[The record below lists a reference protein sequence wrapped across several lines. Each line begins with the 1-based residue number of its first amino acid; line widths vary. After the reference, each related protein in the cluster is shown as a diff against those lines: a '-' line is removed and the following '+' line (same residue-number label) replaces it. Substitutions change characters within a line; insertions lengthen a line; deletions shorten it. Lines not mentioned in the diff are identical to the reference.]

1 MEEGEK
7 TRVGPAA
14 RKRQDNPSC
23 LKIDKVSRPTMIN
36 EGAMVTAP
44 NGENAGLIQVHPR
57 SNVIDSRHYQLS
69 ANLNSMTEQFSLQK
83 KEIDNLTLRLFKKD
97 EEIATLKD
105 ELFWAGQL
113 DPNRHINPSSRYP
126 AQEPRATVKKRT
138 SFFEDNAFSLL
149 ATKRNTTAATN
160 DKVVNENLWF
170 ADDDALPNCNDI
182 LTEMNNH
189 PPTSDGTIRLH
200 IVSYTNGIH
209 LEMNVHGSISIQQ
222 LKSDAVSLLLLYGQI
237 NHDDLAKQSL
247 YYKGNELNDEL
258 RNLDSYE
265 VPNNAALVIM
275 PPPRPV
281 EIAER
286 SFTGIESKFE
296 ELTAIARK
304 SQDEIGHV
312 IQLQLSL
319 QESNNNDALANLIGE
334 KIKELLKESLIVQRN
349 QAQTEVC
356 EAIPSSAWSGEIGSI
371 GGDEFQQHGRSLQLS
386 AILPEVDATLHV
398 DDSRGTSAS
407 TFAYEIAPPREINV
421 NQTIVDTSQID
432 MYSPQEKAKQSSMKE
447 TLDFTMMLEGNSP
460 NTAQTQF
467 VKSLSTGS
475 LDDMDKSVDLD
486 ALHKVTGLESRPQP
500 SQGYLL
506 YRGTSDER
514 EDHIIGES
522 APDSPSELGSYT
534 SSELG
539 LGSRPFLFTEE
550 SLKGIDIVS
559 HEEVHSSEIT
569 AKVTNTSDLPPNV
582 HLPNK
587 VDVPLEKA
595 KPIAKPDAMKKKKKG
610 IISFLKMSKSKSP
623 KSKKSTMVE
632 I

>member
-1 MEEGEK
+1 
-7 TRVGPAA
+7 
-14 RKRQDNPSC
+14 
-23 LKIDKVSRPTMIN
+23 MIN

-44 NGENAGLIQVHPR
+44 NGENAGSLQVHPR
-57 SNVIDSRHYQLS
+57 NNVIDSRHYQLF
-69 ANLNSMTEQFSLQK
+69 ANLNSMTEKFSMQK
-83 KEIDNLTLRLFKKD
+83 KEIDNLTLRLLKKD

-138 SFFEDNAFSLL
+138 SFFEDNTFSLL
-149 ATKRNTTAATN
+149 ATKRDTTAATATTKIDRSPKN

-170 ADDDALPNCNDI
+170 ADDDDALPNCHDTENI

-189 PPTSDGTIRLH
+189 PPTREGTIHLH

-222 LKSDAVSLLLLYGQI
+222 LKSDAVRLLLLYGQI
-237 NHDDLAKQSL
+237 NNDDLAKHSL

-265 VPNNAALVIM
+265 VLNTAALVIM

-286 SFTGIESKFE
+286 SLTGIESKFE

-319 QESNNNDALANLIGE
+319 QESNNNDALANLFGE

-421 NQTIVDTSQID
+421 NQAMVDTSQID

-486 ALHKVTGLESRPQP
+486 ALHKVTGPQP

-539 LGSRPFLFTEE
+539 SRPFLFTEE
-550 SLKGIDIVS
+550 SLKGVDIVS
-559 HEEVHSSEIT
+559 HEEVHSSEMT

-595 KPIAKPDAMKKKKKG
+595 KPIAKPDAMKKKKG

>member
-1 MEEGEK
+1 VKNKE
-7 TRVGPAA
+7 TT
-14 RKRQDNPSC
+14 
-23 LKIDKVSRPTMIN
+23 TMMN
-36 EGAMVTAP
+36 EGAM
-44 NGENAGLIQVHPR
+44 EAGSLQVHPR
-57 SNVIDSRHYQLS
+57 NNVIDSKHYQLS
-69 ANLNSMTEQFSLQK
+69 ANLKSMTEKFSMQK
-83 KEIDNLTLRLFKKD
+83 KEIDNLTLRLLKKD

-113 DPNRHINPSSRYP
+113 DPNRHINPSRYP
-126 AQEPRATVKKRT
+126 AQEPRVTVKKMT

-149 ATKRNTTAATN
+149 ATKRDTTAATAATKIDTAPKN

-170 ADDDALPNCNDI
+170 ADDDDYSNPKPNCNDTENI

-189 PPTSDGTIRLH
+189 PPMMDGTIRLH
-200 IVSYTNGIH
+200 IVSYTHGIH
-209 LEMNVHGSISIQQ
+209 LEMNVNGSISIQQ
-222 LKSDAVSLLLLYGQI
+222 LKSDAFSLLVLYGHI
-237 NHDDLAKQSL
+237 NHDDLAKHSL

-265 VPNNAALVIM
+265 VFNNAALVIM
-275 PPPRPV
+275 PPLRPL

-286 SFTGIESKFE
+286 GLTGIESKFE

-304 SQDEIGHV
+304 SQDEIAHV
-312 IQLQLSL
+312 LQLQLSL
-319 QESNNNDALANLIGE
+319 QESSNDDALANLIGE
-334 KIKELLKESLIVQRN
+334 KIKELLKESLIVQRD
-349 QAQTEVC
+349 QAQTEIC
-356 EAIPSSAWSGEIGSI
+356 EAIPSLWSGEIGSL
-371 GGDEFQQHGRSLQLS
+371 GGDVVQHGRSLELS

-398 DDSRGTSAS
+398 DDSRGTSVS

-432 MYSPQEKAKQSSMKE
+432 MYSPQEKVKQSSMKE
-447 TLDFTMMLEGNSP
+447 TLDFTMMLGSKSP
-460 NTAQTQF
+460 NMAQTQF

-486 ALHKVTGLESRPQP
+486 ALHKVTGLESRPHP

-534 SSELG
+534 SSELNHHE
-539 LGSRPFLFTEE
+539 SRPFLFTEE

-569 AKVTNTSDLPPNV
+569 AKVTNTSDLPSNV

-587 VDVPLEKA
+587 VDVPIVKT
-595 KPIAKPDAMKKKKKG
+595 KPIAKPDEIKKKKG
-610 IISFLKMSKSKSP
+610 IISFLKLSKSKSP

>member
-1 MEEGEK
+1 
-7 TRVGPAA
+7 
-14 RKRQDNPSC
+14 
-23 LKIDKVSRPTMIN
+23 MIN

-44 NGENAGLIQVHPR
+44 NGENAGSLQVHPR

-69 ANLNSMTEQFSLQK
+69 ANLNSMTEKFSLQK
-83 KEIDNLTLRLFKKD
+83 KEIDNLTLRLLKKD

-138 SFFEDNAFSLL
+138 SFFEDNTYSLL
-149 ATKRNTTAATN
+149 ATKRDTTAATATTKIDRSLKN

-170 ADDDALPNCNDI
+170 ADDDDALPNCHDTENI

-189 PPTSDGTIRLH
+189 PPTREGTIHLH

-222 LKSDAVSLLLLYGQI
+222 LKSDAVRLLLLLGQI
-237 NHDDLAKQSL
+237 NNDDLAKHSL

-265 VPNNAALVIM
+265 VLNNAALVIM
-275 PPPRPV
+275 PPRSV

-286 SFTGIESKFE
+286 SLTGIESKFD

-319 QESNNNDALANLIGE
+319 QESNNNDALANLFGE

-421 NQTIVDTSQID
+421 NQAIVDTSQID

-486 ALHKVTGLESRPQP
+486 ALQKVTGLESRPQP

-514 EDHIIGES
+514 EDHIIGDS

-534 SSELG
+534 SSELYHHEP
-539 LGSRPFLFTEE
+539 RPFLFTEE

-569 AKVTNTSDLPPNV
+569 AKVANTIDLPSNV

-587 VDVPLEKA
+587 VDVPLEKE
-595 KPIAKPDAMKKKKKG
+595 KPIAKPDAMKKKKG

>member
-1 MEEGEK
+1 
-7 TRVGPAA
+7 
-14 RKRQDNPSC
+14 
-23 LKIDKVSRPTMIN
+23 MIN

-44 NGENAGLIQVHPR
+44 NGENAGSLQVHPR

-69 ANLNSMTEQFSLQK
+69 ANLNSMTDKFSLQK
-83 KEIDNLTLRLFKKD
+83 KEIDNLTLRLLKKD

-138 SFFEDNAFSLL
+138 SFFEDNTFSLL
-149 ATKRNTTAATN
+149 TAKRDTAATATTKIDRSPKN

-170 ADDDALPNCNDI
+170 ADDDVALPNCHDTENI

-189 PPTSDGTIRLH
+189 PPTSDGTIHLH
-200 IVSYTNGIH
+200 IVSYTHGIH

-237 NHDDLAKQSL
+237 NNDDLAKHSL

-265 VPNNAALVIM
+265 VLNTAALVIM

-286 SFTGIESKFE
+286 SLTGIESKFE

-334 KIKELLKESLIVQRN
+334 KIKELLKESLIIQRD

-447 TLDFTMMLEGNSP
+447 TLDFTMMLGSNSP

-467 VKSLSTGS
+467 VKSLSTDS

-486 ALHKVTGLESRPQP
+486 ALHKVTGPQP

-539 LGSRPFLFTEE
+539 SRPFLFTEE
-550 SLKGIDIVS
+550 SLKGVDIVS
-559 HEEVHSSEIT
+559 HEEVHSSEMT

-595 KPIAKPDAMKKKKKG
+595 KPIAKPDAMKKKNG